1 MASRRS
7 QPYDYHF
14 SKKLPDPK
22 FECLKPLKF
31 TYLHEMKKAWSFI
44 CIILALSCSKD
55 HHDLYNFDPTTLEE
69 KPVFLSD
76 IADDITLIPLDN
88 SVPLGLIYN
97 DIFFCNNS
105 IYLSTKDNGVL
116 AFSRSGKFL
125 RNIGTKGRGPGEY
138 AFCSEIG
145 IDEDKEILHVRD
157 NRTIRVFSIT
167 GRFIRSFSLEEFGRI
182 EEMEFFDSKTFATFY
197 PGENNSEF
205 AWLVLDSLGKMIKR
219 GERRLPVFESNYGVG
234 AGIYRFMNQICYWD
248 NFIDTVYSVSPD
260 LTEKPSFIISTG
272 NHRSP
277 RGRIKS
283 FEDLVNKLVIKN
295 IFETKKFLVIRYS
308 YQKPTIALIEKESHR
323 YFLAYLA
330 GDDSGLLEWNLTGG
344 ITDDL
349 SGGPAFL
356 PHSSFEEDGIE
367 YMFGLIDSWQIKSHV
382 ESPGFSNTK
391 STLPDKKEELKK
403 LAASLKETD
412 NSVIVLVRLKK

>member
-1 MASRRS
+1 MASKRS

-22 FECLKPLKF
+22 FEGLKPFKF
-31 TYLHEMKKAWSFI
+31 TYLHEMKKAWLFI
-44 CIILALSCSKD
+44 CIILSLSCSKD
-55 HHDLYNFDPTTLEE
+55 HHDLYNFDPRTLEE

-76 IADDITLIPLDN
+76 IADDVTFIPLDN

-105 IYLSTKDNGVL
+105 IYLSTKDNGML

-138 AFCSEIG
+138 AYCFDIG
-145 IDEDKEILHVRD
+145 IDEDKEIIYVKD
-157 NRTIRVFSIT
+157 NRTIKVFSST
-167 GRFIRSFSLEEFGRI
+167 GRFIRSFSVESFGYI
-182 EEMEFFDSKTFATFY
+182 DQMEIVDSSIFGIFY
-197 PGENNSEF
+197 PGEKSSEF
-205 AWLVLDSLGKMIKR
+205 AWIVLDSLGKMIKR

-260 LTEKPSFIISTG
+260 LTEKPSFTISAG

-295 IFETKKFLVIRYS
+295 IFETRKFLVIRYF
-308 YQKPTIALIEKESHR
+308 YQKPTIAMIEKDSHR
-323 YFLAYLA
+323 YFLVYLA
-330 GDDSGLLEWNLTGG
+330 GDDSGLWESNFTGG
-344 ITDDL
+344 LTDDL

-367 YMFGLIDSWQIKSHV
+367 YMFGLIDPWQIKSHV
-382 ESPGFSNTK
+382 ESPGFNNTK
-391 STLPDKKEELKK
+391 STLPEKKEELEK

-412 NSVIVLVRLKK
+412 NPVLVLARLKR

>member
-1 MASRRS
+1 
-7 QPYDYHF
+7 
-14 SKKLPDPK
+14 
-22 FECLKPLKF
+22 
-31 TYLHEMKKAWSFI
+31 MKKTCFFI
-44 CIILALSCSKD
+44 CMILSFSCSND
-55 HHDLYNFDPTTLEE
+55 HHDLYNFDPRTLEE

-76 IADDITLIPLDN
+76 IADDVTFIPLDN

-138 AFCSEIG
+138 AYSFDIG
-145 IDEDKEILHVRD
+145 IDEDNEIIYVRD
-157 NRTIRVFSIT
+157 NRTIRVFSSK
-167 GRFIRSFSLEEFGRI
+167 GRFIRSFSVESFGRI
-182 EEMEFFDSKTFATFY
+182 ERMEIFDSKIYATFY
-197 PGENNSEF
+197 AGEKSSEF
-205 AWLVLDSLGKMIKR
+205 AWIVLDSLGKMIKR
-219 GERRLPVFESNYGVG
+219 GERRLPVFEANYGAG
-234 AGIYRFMNQICYWD
+234 AGIYRFMNQISYWD

-283 FEDLVNKLVIKN
+283 FEDLENKLVLKS
-295 IFETKKFLVIRYS
+295 IFETKKFLVIRYF
-308 YQKPTIALIEKESHR
+308 YQKPTIAMIEKDSHR
-323 YFLAYLA
+323 YFLVYLA
-330 GDDSGLLEWNLTGG
+330 GDDSGLWESNFTGG
-344 ITDDL
+344 LTDDL